1 MPAAA
6 GGVPIAAIRLGK
18 DAPMQDLHQAI
29 HTAFHRP
36 ATRAYRAVHA
46 VVWALIVFSIA
57 LFGLELALGDEGP
70 LLRALLVI
78 DRVVLGLFVVE
89 ISLRILSYR
98 PPKLDMFELGG
109 AERVRVHIVGR
120 LLFALRPLNLVDILT
135 CLAVVPAFRGLRALR
150 LLRTARVFRY
160 SNLFQ
165 AILGMFQHNALLYG
179 FAFSLLGTATLVGG
193 VSITLIERGTNPDI
207 QNLGHGI
214 WWALVT
220 LTTVGFGDITPITPL
235 GRVAGGALMVVG
247 MFTLAL
253 FAGIVSRT
261 LLHAVW
267 RLREEQIHM
276 STYIDHIVIC
286 GFDAGHRM
294 LLDTIAKE
302 VDPDL
307 TSVLVFADGEQPQ
320 DFPAD
325 VTWIRGDPTKE
336 SELDKVRL
344 DHARA
349 AIIVGSREVSPQR
362 ADANTILTAFTIRSW
377 MRRRDMVHHRKR
389 PLYVVA
395 EILDSENV
403 AHARTAG
410 ADEVIET
417 TRLGFSLVAHA
428 VEMPGTAA
436 VLGSVAVAGAHNLY
450 VGPPPAELKL
460 PCSFGD
466 ACGYVKA
473 ELGAMVIGLHDSS
486 GDRVNP
492 PSDAMV
498 GPDQQLIYLAEKP
511 VLEA

>member
-1 MPAAA
+1 
-6 GGVPIAAIRLGK
+6 
-18 DAPMQDLHQAI
+18 MQNLFKAI
-29 HTAFHRP
+29 HSAFHRP
-36 ATRAYRAVHA
+36 GSQAYRVVHG
-46 VVWALIVFSIA
+46 VVWGLIILSIV
-57 LFGLELALGDEGP
+57 LFGVDLTLEEGGGP
-70 LLRALLVI
+70 ARALLVI

-98 PPKLDMFELGG
+98 PPKLDLFELTRP
-109 AERVRVHIVGR
+109 ERIRIHLLGR
-120 LLFALRPLNLVDILT
+120 LVYCIRPLNLVDILT

-165 AILGMFQHNALLYG
+165 AIVGMFQQNGLLYG

-193 VSITLIERGTNPDI
+193 VSITLIEKGTNPDI
-207 QNLGHGI
+207 TNLGHGI

-235 GRVAGGALMVVG
+235 GKVVGGVLMVAG

-267 RLREEQIHM
+267 RLREEQIRM

-286 GFDAGHRM
+286 GFDAGSRM
-294 LLDTIAKE
+294 LLDAIAQE

-307 TSVLVFADGEQPQ
+307 TSVLVFADGNQPL
-320 DFPAD
+320 DFPPD
-325 VTWIRGDPTKE
+325 VTWIRGDPSKE
-336 SELDKVRL
+336 SELGKVRL

-349 AIIVGSREVSPQR
+349 VIIVGSRAVSPQH
-362 ADANTILTAFTIRSW
+362 ADASTILTAFTIRSW
-377 MRRRDMVHHRKR
+377 MKRQIPTQHRKQ

-428 VEMPGTAA
+428 VTMPGTAA

-450 VGPPPAELKL
+450 VGPPPLDLDL
-460 PCSFGD
+460 PCSFAD
-466 ACGYVKA
+466 TTRHVKH
-473 ELGAMVIGLHDSS
+473 ELGAMVIGLHDAD

-511 VLEA
+511 VLDREAP

>member
-1 MPAAA
+1 MFA
-6 GGVPIAAIRLGK
+6 G
-18 DAPMQDLHQAI
+18 
-29 HTAFHRP
+29 TA
-36 ATRAYRAVHA
+36 
-46 VVWALIVFSIA
+46 
-57 LFGLELALGDEGP
+57 
-70 LLRALLVI
+70 
-78 DRVVLGLFVVE
+78 
-89 ISLRILSYR
+89 
-98 PPKLDMFELGG
+98 
-109 AERVRVHIVGR
+109 AERLRTHIVGR
-120 LLFALRPLNLVDILT
+120 LLFAMRPLNLVDIMT

-165 AILGMFQHNALLYG
+165 AILGMFQQNALLYG

-193 VSITLIERGTNPDI
+193 VSITLIEKGTNPDI

-235 GRVAGGALMVVG
+235 GKVAGGVLMVAG

-286 GFDAGHRM
+286 GYDAGTRM
-294 LLDTIAKE
+294 LLDTIAQE

-307 TSVLVFADGEQPQ
+307 TSVLVFADGDQPQ

-349 AIIVGSREVSPQR
+349 AIIVGSREVSPQH
-362 ADANTILTAFTIRSW
+362 ADATSILTAFTIRSW
-377 MRRRDMVHHRKR
+377 MRRRDRAHHRKR
-389 PLYVVA
+389 PLYLVA

-410 ADEVIET
+410 CDEVIET

-450 VGPPPAELKL
+450 VGPPPSELKL

-466 ACGYVKA
+466 ACGHIKTTT
-473 ELGAMVIGLHDSS
+473 GAMVIGLHDPD

-498 GPDQQLIYLAEKP
+498 GPTQQLIYLAERP
-511 VLEA
+511 VLKG

>member
-1 MPAAA
+1 
-6 GGVPIAAIRLGK
+6 
-18 DAPMQDLHQAI
+18 MQDLFQAI

-36 ATRAYRAVHA
+36 TTRAYRVVHG
-46 VVWALIVFSIA
+46 VVWGLIVLSIV
-57 LFGLELALGDEGP
+57 LFGLELVFERDSGIT
-70 LLRALLVI
+70 RVLLVI

-89 ISLRILSYR
+89 ISLRVLSYW
-98 PPKLDMFELGG
+98 PPKLDLYRLTPV
-109 AERVRVHIVGR
+109 ERIRVHLIGR
-120 LLFALRPLNLVDILT
+120 LLFCLRPLNLVDILT

-150 LLRTARVFRY
+150 LLRTVRVFRY
-160 SNLFQ
+160 SNPFQ
-165 AILGMFQHNALLYG
+165 AMVGMFQQNGLLYG
-179 FAFSLLGTATLVGG
+179 FAFSLLGVATLVGG

-207 QNLGHGI
+207 VTLGDGI

-235 GRVAGGALMVVG
+235 GRVAGGVLMVVG

-267 RLREEQIHM
+267 RLREEQIRM
-276 STYIDHIVIC
+276 STFIDHIVIC
-286 GFDAGHRM
+286 GYDAGSRM
-294 LLDTIAKE
+294 LLDAMAQEI
-302 VDPDL
+302 DPDL
-307 TSVLVFADGEQPQ
+307 TAVLVFADGEQPQ
-320 DFPAD
+320 GFPPG

-336 SELDKVRL
+336 SELGKVRL

-349 AIIVGSREVSPQR
+349 AIIVGSRAVSPQH
-362 ADANTILTAFTIRSW
+362 ADATTILTAFTIRSW
-377 MRRRDMVHHRKR
+377 LRKQPDAARRRQ

-428 VEMPGTAA
+428 VTMPGTAA

-450 VGPPPAELKL
+450 VGPPPVDLKL
-460 PCSFGD
+460 PCSF
-466 ACGYVKA
+466 AAAARHVKA
-473 ELGAMVIGLHDSS
+473 EQGALVIGLHDAS

-492 PSDAMV
+492 PSGTMV
-498 GPDQQLIYLAEKP
+498 GPDQQLVYLAEAP
-511 VLEA
+511 VLDRE

>member
-1 MPAAA
+1 
-6 GGVPIAAIRLGK
+6 
-18 DAPMQDLHQAI
+18 MQDLFEAI

-36 ATRAYRAVHA
+36 GTRAYRVVHG
-46 VVWALIVFSIA
+46 VVWGLIILSIV
-57 LFGLELALGDEGP
+57 LFGVDLSLEEGGAAA
-70 LLRALLVI
+70 RVLLVI

-89 ISLRILSYR
+89 ITLRILSFR
-98 PPKLDMFELGG
+98 PAKLDMFELPPSG
-109 AERVRVHIVGR
+109 RLRVHLLGR
-120 LLFALRPLNLVDILT
+120 LLYCLRPLNLVDILT

-150 LLRTARVFRY
+150 LLRTVRVFRY
-160 SNLFQ
+160 SNPFQ
-165 AILGMFQHNALLYG
+165 AIVGMFQENGLLYT
-179 FAFSLLGTATLVGG
+179 FALSLLGTATLVGG
-193 VSITLIERGTNPDI
+193 VSITLIEKGTNPDI
-207 QNLGHGI
+207 TTLGDGI

-235 GRVAGGALMVVG
+235 GRVVGGVLMVAG

-267 RLREEQIHM
+267 RLREEQIRM
-276 STYIDHIVIC
+276 STSIDHIVIC
-286 GFDAGHRM
+286 GFDAGSRM
-294 LLDTIAKE
+294 LLDALTQE

-307 TSVLVFADGEQPQ
+307 TSVLVFADGDRPP
-320 DFPAD
+320 DLPAGI
-325 VTWIRGDPTKE
+325 TWVRGDPTKE
-336 SELDKVRL
+336 SELGKVRL

-349 AIIVGSREVSPQR
+349 GIIVGSRALPPQH

-377 MRRRDMVHHRKR
+377 LTRQDATQHRKQ
-389 PLYVVA
+389 PLYLVA

-403 AHARTAG
+403 VHARTAG

-428 VEMPGTAA
+428 VTMPGTAA

-450 VGPPPAELKL
+450 VGPPPADLKL
-460 PCSFGD
+460 PCSFAD
-466 ACGYVKA
+466 TALHIKC
-473 ELGAMVIGLHDSS
+473 ELGAMVIGLHDDG

-511 VLEA
+511 VLDRKG